1 MEKVET
7 EQQRSL
13 KYFKPR
19 MSKEIR
25 LVSMGFIFYMI
36 GILIGM
42 PSPWAAEVTFE
53 ECLSVYKGKLERK
66 QKYEALQQK
75 VSALQSEANKA
86 CQSAEECRRNIQTY
100 SNLKMDYRTKAGLL
114 DVEIGLFN
122 LKFDRAVQC
131 CESTKSVP
139 TPPGFVNPCCQLVK
153 EYASKMEKMRSEWAS
168 YMDFNKRYAEEEVQ
182 ESQKLP
188 QLEAQCNRLQ
198 IELSRLQTDLSQQG
212 PPPTEQE
219 LIADREYCKQKL
231 ASTTGKGDTKT
242 SDKMDQIEKALN
254 VVPTTVIPQ
263 VIDQIFKPKPQK
275 TYGPSSAAP
284 PPRPSQPPQRP
295 IQTPKTPPCPEGQGH
310 QK

>member
-13 KYFKPR
+13 KYFQPR
-19 MSKEIR
+19 KSNVTRMV
-25 LVSMGFIFYMI
+25 LMGFIGCLV
-36 GILIGM
+36 GILVTAH
-42 PSPWAAEVTFE
+42 SVWAIEVTFE

-66 QKYEALQQK
+66 QKYDALQQK
-75 VSALQSEANKA
+75 NSVLQSEAAKA
-86 CQSAEECRRNIQTY
+86 CQLTEECRRNIQTY
-100 SNLKMDYRTKAGLL
+100 SNLKMDYRTRSGLL

-122 LKFDRAVQC
+122 LKFDRTVKC

-139 TPPGFVNPCCQLVK
+139 TPPGFVNPCCQLVN

-168 YMDFNKRYAEEEVQ
+168 YMDFNKRYAEEEVR

-188 QLEAQCNRLQ
+188 QLEAQCNRFQ
-198 IELSRLQTDLSQQG
+198 IELSRLQTELSQQG

-219 LIADREYCKQKL
+219 LIADREFCKKKL
-231 ASTTGKGDTKT
+231 ASATDKGDTKT
-242 SDKMDQIEKALN
+242 FDKMDQIEKALN

-275 TYGPSSAAP
+275 TYGPLPNAP
-284 PPRPSQPPQRP
+284 PTRPSPIPQKP
-295 IQTPKTPPCPEGQGH
+295 TQTQKTPPCPEGQ